1 MQVTELSGELDTART
16 DNAELSAKLTRL
28 AEEQRAERGQLR
40 ELGSAL
46 EIARVQLIQLRGA
59 GQTVGGNSGQQQEIQ
74 NLNAELQA
82 TRKSLAEAL
91 GTTCSCSS
99 LLKVALCY
107 KDKTGKLQY
116 TVRYGYGA
124 DGV

>member
-59 GQTVGGNSGQQQEIQ
+59 GQTVGGTSGQQQEIQ
-74 NLNAELQA
+74 NLDAELQA

-91 GTTCSCSS
+91 GN
-99 LLKVALCY
+99 LLLLILTKNSFV
-107 KDKTGKLQY
+107 LQKY
-116 TVRYGYGA
+116 LAFWSYWYY
-124 DGV
+124 